1 MAPLPRTLPAMLALM
16 LAVAPAEAAA
26 RDAEPAAE
34 AAYRAAF
41 SAARLGSPAPS
52 AALATDFLFS
62 FRGGLPHAAF
72 AVARE
77 AETGRSAWG
86 WVSAAASS
94 DAAEAAALERCRRAL
109 GTLKAECRVIAR
121 DGAIEGAPPIAPQQG
136 SLGPFRWSPLHLRRG
151 PAAARGA
158 LIWGHGYGGPQRDN
172 RNRPTPGLVSLL
184 NDAGW
189 DVLRFDRD
197 PAEDALFT
205 SLPRLVDGLGAVRE
219 AGYRAIVLG
228 GQSRGAWQALMAAS
242 ERPEGVQAVIAAAP
256 GAHGEAER
264 PNNLPAALEDF
275 RRLIAGLGAEAPRL
289 LVALFEGD
297 AFDPD
302 PAARAAAIEAL
313 ARDRAAPTL
322 VLWPAQ
328 DIGGHAGIADWRF
341 TRLFGGCVL
350 TLVQAPEA
358 AAPRGLRRAPCGGG

>member
-1 MAPLPRTLPAMLALM
+1 MTPRPLAAILALL
-16 LAVAPAEAAA
+16 LAIAPAAAA
-26 RDAEPAAE
+26 RDPAPVAE

-52 AALATDFLFS
+52 AALATEFLFS
-62 FRGGLPHAAF
+62 YRGGLPHAAF
-72 AVARE
+72 ALARE

-86 WVSAAASS
+86 WVSAAASPE
-94 DAAEAAALERCRRAL
+94 AAADAALERCRRVL
-109 GTLKAECRVIAR
+109 GTLKAECRVLAR
-121 DGAIEGAPPIAPQQG
+121 DAEVEGAAPVPARQG
-136 SLGPFRWSPLHLRRG
+136 SLGPFRWSPLHLQRG

-158 LIWGHGYGGPQRDN
+158 VIWGHGYGGPQRDN
-172 RNRPTPGLVSLL
+172 RSRPTPGLVSIL

-205 SLPRLVDGLGAVRE
+205 SLPRLLDGLGAVRE
-219 AGYRAIVLG
+219 AGYRAVILG
-228 GQSRGAWQALMAAS
+228 GQSRGAWQALMAAA
-242 ERPEGVQAVIAAAP
+242 EQPEAVQAVIAAAP

-264 PNNLPAALEDF
+264 PNILPAALEDF
-275 RRLIAGLGAEAPRL
+275 RRLLAGLGAGAPRL
-289 LVALFEGD
+289 LVALFDGD
-297 AFDPD
+297 GFDPD
-302 PAARAAAIEAL
+302 PAARAAILEAL

-322 VLWPAQ
+322 ALWPAQ
-328 DIGGHAGIADWRF
+328 DIGGHGGVADWRF

-358 AAPRGLRRAPCGGG
+358 AAPRGLRRTPCGGG